1 MAKNLPK
8 QVQKQSEEVQELYKE
23 VSQEE
28 ETGEVTEDTTDSNSE
43 PEQAT
48 EPEQEEQQASGTQE
62 EDYEQKWKTL
72 QGMYN
77 AEVPNLKAQNQNLQG
92 RISQM
97 EQLISSMETKKEP
110 AKAPEKVSL
119 VTQDD
124 IDEFGDSIDMM
135 RKVTKEESFSAQNRI
150 AQLETELADM
160 KTNILPK
167 VDSAAQAANSSREQ
181 VFWSELSTSV
191 PNWQEINGNQGF
203 KDWLNEVDPLTG
215 ITRQAYLDDAQK
227 QFDAKRVTNFFTT
240 WESLKGTPAAQTN
253 QASKEL
259 AKQVAP
265 KKGRTTSTQVNPGQQ
280 YSPEDIKKFF
290 SDVQKG
296 KYRGRE
302 KERDKIERDIF
313 AAQTDYCKC
322 LI

>member
-72 QGMYN
+72 QGMNN

-110 AKAPEKVSL
+110 AKAPE
-119 VTQDD
+119 
-124 IDEFGDSIDMM
+124 
-135 RKVTKEESFSAQNRI
+135 
-150 AQLETELADM
+150 
-160 KTNILPK
+160 
-167 VDSAAQAANSSREQ
+167 
-181 VFWSELSTSV
+181 
-191 PNWQEINGNQGF
+191 
-203 KDWLNEVDPLTG
+203 
-215 ITRQAYLDDAQK
+215 
-227 QFDAKRVTNFFTT
+227 
-240 WESLKGTPAAQTN
+240 
-253 QASKEL
+253 
-259 AKQVAP
+259 
-265 KKGRTTSTQVNPGQQ
+265 
-280 YSPEDIKKFF
+280 
-290 SDVQKG
+290 
-296 KYRGRE
+296 
-302 KERDKIERDIF
+302 
-313 AAQTDYCKC
+313 
-322 LI
+322 